1 MGTDLRLGFAHDGFI
16 DIIIC
21 RLFSGV
27 GTLVGPTWV
36 LPEVGVGMLVYVN
49 TLFLAEVGTW
59 VMAEVG
65 VGTLVLSK
73 VWVGTFRV

>member
-1 MGTDLRLGFAHDGFI
+1 MMVLL
-16 DIIIC
+16 IC
-21 RLFSGV
+21 RFFSGV
-27 GTLVGPTWV
+27 GTPVGPTWV
-36 LPEVGVGMLVYVN
+36 LPGVGVGMLYVN

-73 VWVGTFRV
+73 VCVGTFRV